1 MASATD
7 VTVVGEHLESK
18 SFKYMWSRY
27 VQKVT
32 LEYDLEATKAA
43 ASDPKVPIK
52 ITGDESVAQLQ
63 KKAAEKTGL
72 GFVPKERG
80 KLDIGIV
87 GAGVSGL
94 FSAMVFDWLNEH
106 PELKGKLK
114 INYDIL
120 EAAGEERLGGR
131 LYTHKFSEGD
141 PVKTH
146 DYYDVGA
153 MRFPNNDIMKRYD
166 TQSDPSF
173 YLTNSILH
181 VEPSS
186 SSTSLGCT
194 RARVAS
200 SLTILMMKM
209 AFALPTSTTCATWEM
224 PGAWVFRIHFRSTV
238 DSRKMERSLRS
249 T

>member
-1 MASATD
+1 MASSTD

-27 VQKVT
+27 VQKLT
-32 LEYDLEATKAA
+32 LNYDLKVTKAA
-43 ASDPKVPIK
+43 ALDSNLPID
-52 ITGDESVAQLQ
+52 ITGNESVAELQ
-63 KKAAEKTGL
+63 KATAKVTGV

-87 GAGVSGL
+87 GAGVAGL

-141 PVKTH
+141 PAKTH

-166 TQSDPSF
+166 AQYD
-173 YLTNSILH
+173 SIISLH
-181 VEPSS
+181 
-186 SSTSLGCT
+186 
-194 RARVAS
+194 
-200 SLTILMMKM
+200 
-209 AFALPTSTTCATWEM
+209 
-224 PGAWVFRIHFRSTV
+224 
-238 DSRKMERSLRS
+238 
-249 T
+249 